1 MRTPE
6 EILRRP
12 LLTEKN
18 LKLTEDLNKYGFEV
32 LPSASKLEIKAAVEK
47 RFGVKVLG
55 VHVINMKGKR
65 KRMNTRRGMT
75 FGKRSDRKK
84 AIVTI
89 DKEKKIDFYAGGI
102 VS

>member
-18 LKLTEDLNKYGFEV
+18 LILSESKNKYGFEV
-32 LPSASKLEIKAAVEK
+32 LPDANKFEIKRAVQKKFNVE
-47 RFGVKVLG
+47 VTD
-55 VHVINMKGKR
+55 VHVITVKGKS

-75 FGKRSDRKK
+75 SGKRRNFKK
-84 AIVTI
+84 AVVTL
-89 DKEKKIDFYAGGI
+89 KQGQKIDFYAGLTT
-102 VS
+102 